1 MLPIKKS
8 TIIFLLF
15 LTTLLCFN
23 LGSGFAQ
30 DHSTSELRSEYM
42 TPDSLLIMG
51 SLQTLTT
58 KESLISTLGEPDST
72 VTVREIECPNYFYRY
87 CPNEYEKLYWGNSHF
102 EVCNDKAVVS
112 VIYFSENEDIN
123 LIYKGEVELSHLTTV
138 DYMRQYFPNTVEK
151 IGDIKVYQE
160 GTYQS
165 FSLPVKPVRAESGW
179 MFFFRD
185 DKLKRLSYW
194 FPC

>member
-1 MLPIKKS
+1 
-8 TIIFLLF
+8 
-15 LTTLLCFN
+15 
-23 LGSGFAQ
+23 
-30 DHSTSELRSEYM
+30 
-42 TPDSLLIMG
+42 
-51 SLQTLTT
+51 
-58 KESLISTLGEPDST
+58 
-72 VTVREIECPNYFYRY
+72 
-87 CPNEYEKLYWGNSHF
+87 
-102 EVCNDKAVVS
+102 
-112 VIYFSENEDIN
+112 
-123 LIYKGEVELSHLTTV
+123 
-138 DYMRQYFPNTVEK
+138 MRQYFPNTVEK

>member
-23 LGSGFAQ
+23 LDSVFAQ
-30 DHSTSELRSEYM
+30 DHSGSEFRPEYM

-87 CPNEYEKLYWGNSHF
+87 CPNEYERLFWGNSH
-102 EVCNDKAVVS
+102 
-112 VIYFSENEDIN
+112 
-123 LIYKGEVELSHLTTV
+123 
-138 DYMRQYFPNTVEK
+138 
-151 IGDIKVYQE
+151 
-160 GTYQS
+160 
-165 FSLPVKPVRAESGW
+165 
-179 MFFFRD
+179 
-185 DKLKRLSYW
+185 
-194 FPC
+194 

>member
-15 LTTLLCFN
+15 LTTLLCFK
-23 LGSGFAQ
+23 LSSVFAQ
-30 DHSTSELRSEYM
+30 NHSVIELRTEYM

-51 SLQTLTT
+51 SLQTLTM
-58 KESLISTLGEPDST
+58 KESLISTLGEPDSI
-72 VTVREIECPNYFYRY
+72 VTVREIECPNYFNRY
-87 CPNEYEKLYWGNSHF
+87 CPNEYERLYWGNSHF

-123 LIYKGEVELSHLTTV
+123 LIYKGEIELSHRTTV
-138 DYMRQYFPNTVEK
+138 DYIRQYFPNTVK
-151 IGDIKVYQE
+151 KLGDIKVYQE
-160 GTYQS
+160 STYQS
-165 FSLPVKPVRAESGW
+165 FTLPVQPERAESGW

-185 DKLKRLSYW
+185 DKLKRLDYW